1 MLQIKGQHFVLTQ
14 AFGHDGFEGIII
26 KQPGRACRKEN
37 PRNSNKKIE
46 SSIMLSSSPFSLLNQ
61 LIELLPQLLNL
72 LFMEP
77 ILQPEEPSKSDH
89 KMIIKYEEEYHQSA
103 LVPMSDFNTIATFS

>member
-1 MLQIKGQHFVLTQ
+1 
-14 AFGHDGFEGIII
+14 
-26 KQPGRACRKEN
+26 
-37 PRNSNKKIE
+37 
-46 SSIMLSSSPFSLLNQ
+46 MLSSSPFSLLNE

-103 LVPMSDFNTIATFS
+103 LVPMSDFNTIAYFLLIFKTSTTNILSDLLYLLLLLQ